1 MRPETRDPRP
11 EVWRIPV
18 TPSLSRGVQFA
29 SLALLTAC
37 ATVGEAV
44 IEEPAVVDFS
54 QGGKGKGCQG
64 GCALVRD
71 PHDSPS
77 PEKVE
82 AYFAAVGKTPVGS
95 ESDALDQLLFHD
107 EEARARLAEPK
118 PLPVPA
124 AWEAWLRRELGRR
137 HATFGLRIIDE
148 HGKVRAQVPDTRM
161 ALGSKLHMEVEDG
174 IDTGPFNANGTLVR
188 VSRDRLWIRM

>member
-1 MRPETRDPRP
+1 MR
-11 EVWRIPV
+11 
-18 TPSLSRGVQFA
+18 A
-29 SLALLTAC
+29 ALLLSSAALAAC
-37 ATVGEAV
+37 ATVTPH
-44 IEEPAVVDFS
+44 IEEPAVVSFS
-54 QGGKGKGCQG
+54 GGVNARGCQG

-82 AYFAAVGKTPVGS
+82 AFFAEVGKTPLGS

-124 AWEAWLRRELGRR
+124 GWEAWLRKELGRR
-137 HATFGLRIIDE
+137 QATFGLRIIDE
-148 HGKVRAQVPDTRM
+148 HGKVRAQVPDTAM
-161 ALGSKLHMEVEDG
+161 ALGRKLHMQVDDG
-174 IDTGPFNANGTLVR
+174 IGTGPFNANGTLVR